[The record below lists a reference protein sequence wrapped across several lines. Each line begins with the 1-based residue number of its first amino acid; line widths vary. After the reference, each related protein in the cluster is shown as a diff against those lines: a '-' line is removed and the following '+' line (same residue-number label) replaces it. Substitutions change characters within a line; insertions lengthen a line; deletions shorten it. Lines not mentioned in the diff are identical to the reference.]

1 MSNIH
6 QLNNLPKQ
14 ATINLIASYKGD
26 FENGCFDY
34 CQLLEKLQDVILR
47 GHFMDQEDNAAWM
60 MHRGHDYLSNPKLFA
75 HAPLTYLCAFLSET
89 FKKNSLNEI
98 ERSIPSAVF
107 SAILTRLNDFK

>member
-26 FENGCFDY
+26 FESDYFDY
-34 CQLLEKLQDVILR
+34 HQLLEKLQSVILR

-60 MHRGHDYLSNPKLFA
+60 SHRGCDYLSNPKLFA

-89 FKKNSLNEI
+89 FKKNSLNDI
-98 ERSIPSAVF
+98 EKTVAPAVF
-107 SAILTRLNDFK
+107 NAVLTRLNDFK